1 MESLFGICTG
11 NFPII
16 FKWSCISVQAWMP
29 VKVTFLCSRK
39 KRFKNKPLCSVPD
52 LLCTNI
58 NSIVCNEMCSIPQ
71 KCPEELY
78 CEIWLKISLEFTCVQ
93 LTVIASRLLSCPDWI
108 GSWYGCNHCKYH
120 HNYCPL
126 SHALQDFSIHSE
138 VIGRKN
144 KKIMMSSS
152 CFGIPT
158 SFVRL

>member
-1 MESLFGICTG
+1 MSLQGRALSLLDPLPKTILALHDRIHFLLSYCCFFLACFSKSEQKCIACTVQSINHKSLIVKGQFLESLFGICTG

-78 CEIWLKISLEFTCVQ
+78 CEI
-93 LTVIASRLLSCPDWI
+93 
-108 GSWYGCNHCKYH
+108 
-120 HNYCPL
+120 
-126 SHALQDFSIHSE
+126 
-138 VIGRKN
+138 
-144 KKIMMSSS
+144 
-152 CFGIPT
+152 
-158 SFVRL
+158 